1 MHRLEV
7 KTLSIEKGSPWENGY
22 IEPFNGKLGDELL
35 NREIFTT
42 SAEARILMEDWRRE
56 YNQERPHSALRYP
69 PPAPEATML
78 AGLT

>member
-1 MHRLEV
+1 V

-56 YNQERPHSALRYP
+56 YTIKSDHIARSATHHLLLR
-69 PPAPEATML
+69 L
-78 AGLT
+78 LCLQD